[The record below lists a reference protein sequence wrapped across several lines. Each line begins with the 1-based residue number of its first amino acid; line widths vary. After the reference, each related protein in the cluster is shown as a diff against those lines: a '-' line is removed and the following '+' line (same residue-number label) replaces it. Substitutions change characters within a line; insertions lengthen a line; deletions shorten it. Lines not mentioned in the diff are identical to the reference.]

1 MLNLINSKAEGFE
14 KWQELFSKVI
24 KYLLTI

>member
-1 MLNLINSKAEGFE
+1 MSFRDLMLNLINTKAGGFE

-24 KYLLTI
+24 